1 MSTYTSGSMSSND
14 ILDQLRNKNIIP
26 DQHSETIAAFLETRP
41 FSIYRE
47 LRSILYLGILLFTSG
62 IGVIV
67 YDNIDTIGHQVI
79 IGVLAV
85 LCILFLGHAI
95 KHRAPFSWLKD
106 TPQNKLADHSLLL
119 GCSLFLI
126 LEGYVQYQYTLFGT
140 RYGLAVAIPTLLFFF
155 LAYRF
160 DHIGVLSM
168 ALTGLASWLGLTIAP
183 TSVIRGNDFTSQNLL
198 ITAIALGLVLAV
210 AGKVSEMK
218 QLKSHFSFTYLL
230 FGANL
235 ALAAATA
242 GLFNHAAW
250 FIYFIVAVL
259 LSLYLIQTA
268 RKEQSAIFLVM
279 GVIYGYIAISY
290 ALFYLTPDIMVDLL
304 GVFYMLASS
313 AGTLVFLLNFKKI
326 LGTKR

>member
-1 MSTYTSGSMSSND
+1 MNSND
-14 ILDQLRNKNIIP
+14 ILDQLRDKNIIFNR
-26 DQHSETIAAFLETRP
+26 QSEAVSGFLASEP
-41 FSIYRE
+41 FSVYHE

-67 YDNIDTIGHQVI
+67 YENIDTIGHQVI
-79 IGVLAV
+79 IGVLII
-85 LCILFLGHAI
+85 LCILFLSHAF
-95 KHRAPFSWLKD
+95 KYRSPFSWAKIN
-106 TPQNKLADHSLLL
+106 PQNKLADHSLLL

-126 LEGYVQYQYTLFGT
+126 LEGYVQYQYTFFGT
-140 RYGLAVAIPTLLFFF
+140 RYGLAVAIPTLLFFL

-183 TSVIRGNDFTSQNLL
+183 TSVTRGNDFTNAHLL
-198 ITAIALGLVLAV
+198 ITAIVLGLLLLIL
-210 AGKVSEMK
+210 GKVSEQK
-218 QLKSHFSFTYLL
+218 HLKSHFSFTYSL

-235 ALAAATA
+235 ASVAAIA
-242 GLFNHAAW
+242 GLFNHNPR
-250 FIYFIVAVL
+250 IVYFIISIA
-259 LSLYLIQTA
+259 LSFYLIQTA
-268 RKEQSAIFLVM
+268 RKEKSALFLLV
-279 GVIYGYIAISY
+279 GVIYGYVAISY
-290 ALFYLTPDIMVDLL
+290 GLFHVVPDVMVGLL